1 MILELFI
8 ANRVQVHLHYY
19 FFFDALLLF
28 IMTCFV
34 LQVPVE
40 QVAVFPFS
48 DDTSTFQYFYFVRVI
63 VSM

>member
-19 FFFDALLLF
+19 FFFDAPLF

-34 LQVPVE
+34 LKVAVE

-48 DDTSTFQYFYFVRVI
+48 DDTSTFQYFYFLRVI